1 MTLWEFA
8 CATAGH
14 RALNGA
20 EDNKP
25 ETMSIDRMRE
35 LGIVG
40 IEDE

>member
-8 CATAGH
+8 CATAGY
-14 RALNGA
+14 RAANGA
-20 EDNKP
+20 EEKA
-25 ETMSIDRMRE
+25 EQTMSIDRMRE